1 MEGRNY
7 DELQILFGFDYKVTD
22 FLTIHQP
29 KVGEILEYGEQQY
42 FSMVYTLTATPTNM
56 MSVLDDMGIDYT
68 KISDFELFLI
78 IASTMPQEQTEILL
92 GDLDLSA
99 MRVGTSN
106 INGLTVLGIPGT
118 DYYIDEY
125 SYQNVVDYIRKM
137 HGIVPDHKK
146 AGNAITKRF
155 LIEEDRRRRN
165 KMNGQ
170 KFESTLFPL
179 VVSML
184 NTEEFKYNS
193 REILNIGVCEFLES
207 VKQIQKKKNAM
218 ALLQGSYSGMVD
230 TSKIDKNAFNWLYS
244 TEKPKQ
250 KTLGET
256 LGTNSK

>member
-22 FLTIHQP
+22 FLTVHQP

-42 FSMVYTLTATPTNM
+42 FSMIYTLTATPTNM

-78 IASTMPQEQTEILL
+78 IASAMPKEQTQIIL
-92 GDLDLSA
+92 GDLDLSQ
-99 MRVGTSN
+99 MKPGTCN
-106 INGLTVLGIPGT
+106 LNGLTVLGIPDT
-118 DYYIDEY
+118 DYYIDEL
-125 SYQNVVDYIRKM
+125 SYQNMVDYLRKM
-137 HGIVPDHKK
+137 HGITPYRRI
-146 AGNAITKRF
+146 AGNAVTKKF
-155 LIEEDRRRRN
+155 LIEEDRRQRARTQN
-165 KMNGQ
+165 K
-170 KFESTLFPL
+170 KYESVLFPL

-193 REILNIGVCEFLES
+193 REVLNVGICEFLES

-230 TSKIDKNAFNWLYS
+230 TSKIDKTAFDWLYS
-244 TEKPKQ
+244 TEKPKAKTVAQ
-250 KTLGET
+250 TLGQ
-256 LGTNSK
+256 S